1 MEMVREGWT
10 GREPGARVWTFSSSL
25 MYSMAVS
32 TTIGNMVITIT
43 TCVQVSSGY
52 GNLVPKTP
60 MGKIVTMIYALMGIP
75 IMFIYV
81 ATIGSILA
89 QGFKFI
95 YTKLCR

>member
-1 MEMVREGWT
+1 MS
-10 GREPGARVWTFSSSL
+10 P
-25 MYSMAVS
+25 
-32 TTIGNMVITIT
+32 
-43 TCVQVSSGY
+43 SGY

-89 QGFKFI
+89 QGFKFT